1 MGRHQNTV
9 VLQGK
14 VVEFEKEQIVE
25 SFQNRRLRITTNLCE
40 VRAWVM
46 DAVAN

>member
-1 MGRHQNTV
+1 MGRHQNRV

-14 VVEFEKEQIVE
+14 VVEFEKKQIVT
-25 SFQNRRLRITTNLCE
+25 SYQNQRLKISTNLCE
-40 VRAWVM
+40 VHAWVM